1 VIRKLIEACVRWR
14 GLVALAAVAI
24 LLGGIGIARTMPV
37 DAIPDLS
44 DVQVIV
50 ATEYMGQAPQVIED
64 QVTYPLVAAMLAVP
78 KTKVVRGQSMF
89 GMSFVYVIFEDGTD
103 LYWARSRVLEYL
115 NSGVAQLPEGV
126 RPQLGP
132 DATGVGWVFQYAVVG
147 EGYGPDQLRSLQ
159 DWYLRFGLQQV
170 PGVAEVASVGGYV
183 KQYQVILDPAKLL
196 GFGVAADQVIRA
208 IRTSNADVG
217 ARTIEVAG
225 SDYMVRGL
233 GYLRGTSDIA
243 DLAVGSSATGVPV
256 RVRDVATV
264 TVGPDIRIG
273 FTELNGAGEAV
284 GGVVVMRYGENALE
298 VIEGVKRKLA
308 ELEPGLPPG
317 VRIVTTYDRS
327 SLIQRAIRT
336 LGRTLIEESLIVA
349 VVCVLFLL
357 HARSA
362 VVAIATLPL
371 GILMALAVT
380 RWMGVNANIM
390 SLGGIA
396 IAIGAMIDAAI
407 VMIENLHK
415 HIERE
420 PDRPRWE
427 VVAAATR
434 EVGPALF
441 VSLLIIT
448 VSFMPV
454 FMLEAQEGRLFRPL
468 ALTKTFAM
476 AAAALLSVTVVPVF
490 MGLFIKGRIRP
501 EAANPI
507 NRWAIRLYRPVL
519 RWALAHRALVL
530 GGAAAVLG
538 VTLLP
543 LARLGSEFMPPLD
556 EGSLMYMP
564 NTIPGVSVTTQR
576 QMLQKQDSILMT
588 FPEVESVWG
597 KAGRAKS
604 ATDPAPVSMV
614 ETIVNLKDPSEWPER
629 LSQDELIAKM
639 DRQLRLTG
647 YVNSWTMPIKN
658 RTEMLSTGIRT
669 TLGIKIFGPELH
681 EIERIGREIEGLLAP
696 LRGTAS
702 IFAER
707 SFGGRYL
714 DIQPDRAAVARYGL
728 TVGDVQEVVGTAL
741 GGMNVTTTVEGR
753 ERYPVQVRY
762 ARALRD
768 DPESLQDLLVA
779 TPHGFQ
785 VPLSQLVRTRF
796 TAGAAMI
803 KSEDAQL
810 LGTVFIDVRGRDVG
824 SYVAE
829 ARDLVER
836 SVTLPPGYRLQWSGQ
851 YEAMERVKGR
861 LLIVVPLTI
870 AIIALLLYFNFR
882 NLAEVAIVLTS
893 LPFALVGGVWLMW
906 AAGFNL
912 SVAVAVGFIA
922 LAGVAAEIGV
932 VMLVYLDRAWHERG
946 AAPGEP
952 LETTIERGAVLR
964 VRPILMTA
972 TAVIMALVPIL
983 WTHGTGASVMQRIAA
998 PMIGG
1003 MLTATVLALV
1013 VVPVL
1018 YYLWRKRHL
1027 TPVVTSGSE
1036 AG

>member
-1 VIRKLIEACVRWR
+1 
-14 GLVALAAVAI
+14 
-24 LLGGIGIARTMPV
+24 
-37 DAIPDLS
+37 
-44 DVQVIV
+44 
-50 ATEYMGQAPQVIED
+50 
-64 QVTYPLVAAMLAVP
+64 
-78 KTKVVRGQSMF
+78 
-89 GMSFVYVIFEDGTD
+89 
-103 LYWARSRVLEYL
+103 
-115 NSGVAQLPEGV
+115 
-126 RPQLGP
+126 
-132 DATGVGWVFQYAVVG
+132 
-147 EGYGPDQLRSLQ
+147 
-159 DWYLRFGLQQV
+159 
-170 PGVAEVASVGGYV
+170 
-183 KQYQVILDPAKLL
+183 
-196 GFGVAADQVIRA
+196 
-208 IRTSNADVG
+208 
-217 ARTIEVAG
+217 
-225 SDYMVRGL
+225 
-233 GYLRGTSDIA
+233 
-243 DLAVGSSATGVPV
+243 
-256 RVRDVATV
+256 
-264 TVGPDIRIG
+264 
-273 FTELNGAGEAV
+273 
-284 GGVVVMRYGENALE
+284 
-298 VIEGVKRKLA
+298 
-308 ELEPGLPPG
+308 
-317 VRIVTTYDRS
+317 
-327 SLIQRAIRT
+327 
-336 LGRTLIEESLIVA
+336 
-349 VVCVLFLL
+349 
-357 HARSA
+357 
-362 VVAIATLPL
+362 
-371 GILMALAVT
+371 
-380 RWMGVNANIM
+380 
-390 SLGGIA
+390 
-396 IAIGAMIDAAI
+396 
-407 VMIENLHK
+407 
-415 HIERE
+415 
-420 PDRPRWE
+420 
-427 VVAAATR
+427 
-434 EVGPALF
+434 
-441 VSLLIIT
+441 
-448 VSFMPV
+448 
-454 FMLEAQEGRLFRPL
+454 
-468 ALTKTFAM
+468 
-476 AAAALLSVTVVPVF
+476 
-490 MGLFIKGRIRP
+490 
-501 EAANPI
+501 
-507 NRWAIRLYRPVL
+507 
-519 RWALAHRALVL
+519 
-530 GGAAAVLG
+530 
-538 VTLLP
+538 
-543 LARLGSEFMPPLD
+543 
-556 EGSLMYMP
+556 
-564 NTIPGVSVTTQR
+564 
-576 QMLQKQDSILMT
+576 
-588 FPEVESVWG
+588 
-597 KAGRAKS
+597 
-604 ATDPAPVSMV
+604 
-614 ETIVNLKDPSEWPER
+614 
-629 LSQDELIAKM
+629 
-639 DRQLRLTG
+639 
-647 YVNSWTMPIKN
+647 
-658 RTEMLSTGIRT
+658 
-669 TLGIKIFGPELH
+669 
-681 EIERIGREIEGLLAP
+681 LLAP